1 MALTIGVAVVRK
13 HRTPHAAAVI
23 DAQTGPRTLTAF
35 NAVETAYDGKLGAG
49 WDDWGW
55 GPHKLGGGP
64 AQIDFGGFGG
74 ITLHHSQLA
83 SRYGALVFRF
93 KAPEKFGEF
102 LSVSIKLAGTS
113 DAAKIDVEKRHMA
126 PLPDGWQEVLIDWS
140 VVNPTGQPFDRIEIA
155 ARVPLASE
163 WVQLDK
169 VVLTEAK
176 AGSGPAVRADILGVS
191 CRAQPRPID
200 PLIYGGASD
209 DYAAGQVAQRFG
221 GNTLTRNNWETGT
234 WNTGNDWFFRNVSTK
249 GTLFDWVADAAKQG
263 QAIAVAVPMIG
274 WVSKDNTSFS
284 FPKSKF
290 PTQRKYDPEVRDAG
304 DGFDPKGKPLKP
316 LSPTQTSIE
325 APPELVARWV
335 GKLAEQ
341 DKARAKRAVRMYI
354 LDNEPTLWD
363 QTHRDVH
370 PEPLSYDELI
380 DRTVR
385 YASAIRDA
393 DPGVAIAGPAE
404 WGWTG
409 YLYSAVDRVAGTTLR
424 PDRRKHGDVPLIPW
438 YLGQL
443 AQQDKKLGKRLLDY
457 LDVHFYPMADGMYGG
472 GAKTDPASSELRV
485 RSTRALWDPTYNDES
500 WVKEPI
506 RLIPRLK
513 EWVSANYPGTKL
525 SLGEWS
531 FGADDHISG
540 GLAAAETLGRFGQQG
555 LDAAFF
561 WGGPRPGTATF
572 WAFRAFRNFDGK
584 GGRFQDLGLKTRES
598 DLVSLFASRDA
609 SAKHLVLVLVNRDP
623 KRPSDA
629 QIELDG
635 CGRVAASH
643 MFSYQAGS
651 KELAADDGTKASD
664 THLTARLAPFS
675 FAVIDLEIE

>member
-1 MALTIGVAVVRK
+1 M
-13 HRTPHAAAVI
+13 TPFKV
-23 DAQTGPRTLTAF
+23 
-35 NAVETAYDGKLGAG
+35 VETAYDGKLGNG

-64 AQIDFGGFGG
+64 AQIDFAGFGG
-74 ITLHHSQLA
+74 ISLHHSQLA
-83 SRYGALVFRF
+83 GRYGALVFRF
-93 KAPEKFGEF
+93 KGPEKFGQS
-102 LSVSIKLAGTS
+102 LSVSIKRAGSS
-113 DAAKIDVEKRHMA
+113 DNAKVEVEQRHIA
-126 PLPDGWQEVLIDWS
+126 PLADGWYEVAIDWS
-140 VVNPTGQPFDRIEIA
+140 ELNPSSQPFDRIEIA

-163 WVQLDK
+163 WIQLDK
-169 VVLTEAK
+169 IVLTEAT
-176 AGSGPAVRADILGVS
+176 AGSGPAVRSDTLEVS
-191 CRAQPRPID
+191 CRTPPRPID

-209 DYAAGQVAQRFG
+209 NYTAGQVAQRFG
-221 GNTLTRNNWETGT
+221 GNTLTRNNWETGA

-263 QAIAVAVPMIG
+263 QVIAVAVPMIG
-274 WVSKDNTSFS
+274 WVAKDNSSFA

-290 PTQRKYDPEVRDAG
+290 PNQQKFDPEVTDAG
-304 DGFDPKGKPLKP
+304 NGFDPKGKPLKP
-316 LSPTQTSIE
+316 LPPSQTSVE

-335 GKLAEQ
+335 SKLSEQ
-341 DKARAKRAVRMYI
+341 DKARAKRAVQMYI
-354 LDNEPTLWD
+354 LDNEPSLWD

-380 DRTVR
+380 DRTIR

-393 DPGVAIAGPAE
+393 DPSVAIAGPAA

-443 AQQDKKLGKRLLDY
+443 AEQDKKRGKRLLDY
-457 LDVHFYPMADGMYGG
+457 LDVHFYPMADGLYGG
-472 GAKTDPASSELRV
+472 GAKTDQASSELRV
-485 RSTRALWDPTYNDES
+485 RATRALWDPTYQDES
-500 WVKEPI
+500 WIKEPI

-540 GLAAAETLGRFGQQG
+540 GVATAEALGRFGQQG

-561 WGGPRPGTATF
+561 WGGPRPGTPVF
-572 WAFRAFRNFDGK
+572 WAFRAFRNFDGQ
-584 GGRFQDLGLKTRES
+584 GGRFQDLALKTHDA

-609 SAKHLVLVLVNRDP
+609 TAKHLVLILVNRDP

-635 CGRVAASH
+635 CGRVAKSR
-643 MFSYQAGS
+643 MFTFKDGS
-651 KELAADDGTKASD
+651 KELSPDDGTKAAD
-664 THLTARLAPFS
+664 THLTTRLAPFS
-675 FAVIDLEIE
+675 FSVVDLTIE